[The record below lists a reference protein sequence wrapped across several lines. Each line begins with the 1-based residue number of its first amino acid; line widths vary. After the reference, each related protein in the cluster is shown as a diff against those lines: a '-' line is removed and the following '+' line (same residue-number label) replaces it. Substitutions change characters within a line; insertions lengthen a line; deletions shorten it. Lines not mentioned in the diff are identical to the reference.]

1 MQQIVY
7 DIIDR
12 CIRNEPNINETNS
25 VHSDLTI
32 TPPLSTKNG
41 SNNSSKESQ
50 KDIKYIKK
58 KIFFIDYNNKNKI
71 NINHNKKEKK
81 FLEKKRKRFFLIK
94 KIQKN
99 KKKTPI
105 KKLPVIN
112 KIFFSNIKPNNNI
125 ENNKYKDNNINQN
138 KKKIFKNVYV
148 NRDTNINTNSN
159 IIKQNE
165 NNNENINN
173 NSNNIIII
181 KNENIIN
188 NNNDNKINNNLN
200 KALIEEKKEKEK
212 EEKDNINKVTRKKKK
227 KSSYTTEKELQI
239 AFEKK
244 FLENINKEYSDKE
257 YEEDIKQCLKDK
269 KKKFMKDNFPI
280 MFQKDKFYLYS
291 ILKKKRLASNN
302 YFIDSDFFKKNN
314 NKNIYEIFSNN
325 YNDISYISEKK
336 DVKSFSNKIFKIFKT
351 KKINKNNNELLL
363 NKINNNNNKQI
374 NYNIQKNEN
383 DTNKE
388 ITYLLPK
395 KVWSSKK
402 DKEINID
409 NFFEECSQIWPYDEC
424 CFTKEIAL
432 EFLMQNNYSIKYCL
446 ENIKEFVFFM
456 KKRAKELDFPIISES
471 VKTIKKY
478 HLRKT
483 NYN

>member
-12 CIRNEPNINETNS
+12 IIRNEPIINNESNS
-25 VHSDLTI
+25 VHSDLTV

-50 KDIKYIKK
+50 KDIKFIKK

-71 NINHNKKEKK
+71 NINNNKKEKK

-99 KKKTPI
+99 KNTTAI
-105 KKLPVIN
+105 KKLPKFD
-112 KIFFSNIKPNNNI
+112 KIFFNNIKPNNTI
-125 ENNKYKDNNINQN
+125 ENNNKDINSINHSN
-138 KKKIFKNVYV
+138 KKKIFKNIFV
-148 NRDTNINTNSN
+148 NREKKSKGNI
-159 IIKQNE
+159 
-165 NNNENINN
+165 NINN
-173 NSNNIIII
+173 NNIQQDENINNNIIII
-181 KNENIIN
+181 KNDNIIN
-188 NNNDNKINNNLN
+188 NQNNIIINQNTVT
-200 KALIEEKKEKEK
+200 KEEKKENEK
-212 EEKDNINKVTRKKKK
+212 ESINSNKEVRKKKK

-257 YEEDIKQCLKDK
+257 YQEDMKQCLKDK
-269 KKKFMKDNFPI
+269 KKKFMKENFPI
-280 MFQKDKFYLYS
+280 MFQKDKFYLYT
-291 ILKKKRLASNN
+291 ILKKKRLASKE
-302 YFIDSDFFKKNN
+302 YFIESDFFEKNKYNN
-314 NKNIYEIFSNN
+314 NYETYYNTCDDIGFNKEIKNINCSN
-325 YNDISYISEKK
+325 K
-336 DVKSFSNKIFKIFKT
+336 KIFKIFKT
-351 KKINKNNNELLL
+351 KKINKINNNLLL
-363 NKINNNNNKQI
+363 DKNNNKQI
-374 NYNIQKNEN
+374 NYNKEN
-383 DTNKE
+383 YLYEIASKE
-388 ITYLLPK
+388 KSFLMPK
-395 KVWSSKK
+395 KVWSLKN

-432 EFLMQNNYSIKYCL
+432 EFLMKNSYSVKYCL
-446 ENIKEFVFFM
+446 DNINEFVFFM